1 MVSLFATSMMFLKF
15 LISKHKEIRT
25 KETCA
30 NWHANLLIWAAIYFR
45 SIYAKVFLILKDSEQ
60 NITKGRNKFLVKDY
74 FKCNVLMKRTNIYVT
89 NRAKV
94 KTKIIFINN
103 KSKGKKLDS

>member
-1 MVSLFATSMMFLKF
+1 M
-15 LISKHKEIRT
+15 
-25 KETCA
+25 
-30 NWHANLLIWAAIYFR
+30 
-45 SIYAKVFLILKDSEQ
+45 DSEQ
-60 NITKGRNKFLVKDY
+60 NITKGRNKFLVKYY